1 MAHKLLRLAES
12 LYNKPHLVTG
22 DYLNQ
27 VIPYIESR
35 NSGSPQMAVLE
46 SLPTEKRE
54 LHYNPDTKIGIVDIN
69 GPLTYVQHYGLCG
82 PSGPSYQ
89 AIRDEVGQMI
99 AAGAKYIVLDQDS
112 PGGEAYQA
120 FETARH
126 IRELADQNGVR
137 LITYVDGMS
146 ASASYAFSA
155 VSHEIIMN
163 PQSSVGSIGVVVKL
177 RNTNEA
183 MKRMGVE
190 DTYIFAGESKVPF
203 DAEGKFSASFLD
215 EIRGKINVLYEE
227 FVTHISDYRG
237 ISRESVIATQAK
249 TFGATEAI
257 SLGLADKQ
265 MTLDEFSEYLAE
277 LKENGA
283 NMPLPKLFKLST
295 GEDPVKL
302 AELQAH
308 ADELAT
314 QLTASEESRTLLA
327 GNLADTGAKL
337 TEVLASNDTL
347 AETVASLQGEL
358 AELKTAQAEAKLS
371 ARTSALSAVVAQ
383 DQVEGLMANLSGLDD
398 TAFHA
403 VVGTFAS
410 AKATVEQ
417 SELMTELGQ
426 DADADASVQTDADT
440 DPAAAATRAAIARMT
455 RK

>member
-35 NSGSPQMAVLE
+35 NSGTAQMAVLE
-46 SLPTEKRE
+46 SLPTGQRE
-54 LHYNPDTKIGIVDIN
+54 VTYNSDSKVGIVDIN

-82 PSGPSYQ
+82 PAGPSYQ
-89 AIRDEVGQMI
+89 AIREEVGELV

-120 FETARH
+120 FETAKH
-126 IRELADQNGVR
+126 IRQLADANGVR
-137 LITYVDGMS
+137 LISYVDGMS

-155 VSHEIIMN
+155 VAHEIIMN
-163 PQSSVGSIGVVVKL
+163 PQASVGSIGVVVKL

-227 FVTHISDYRG
+227 FTTHISDFRG

-257 SLGLADKQ
+257 RLGLADKQ
-265 MTLDEFSEYLAE
+265 MTLDEFSEYLADLSE
-277 LKENGA
+277 FGA
-283 NMPLPKLFKLST
+283 DMPLPRLFKLST
-295 GEDPVKL
+295 EEDPVKL
-302 AELQAH
+302 AELQTQLTELTTKLSTAE
-308 ADELAT
+308 ATIAASVEANASAAQAVVEAMATNEALAT
-314 QLTASEESRTLLA
+314 QLLA
-327 GNLADTGAKL
+327 AQD
-337 TEVLASNDTL
+337 ELASIR
-347 AETVASLQGEL
+347 AV
-358 AELKTAQAEAKLS
+358 QAEAKLA
-371 ARTSALSAVVAQ
+371 ARTAALSAVVAQ

-403 VVGTFAS
+403 VVGGF
-410 AKATVEQ
+410 AKAKLTVEQ

-426 DADADASVQTDADT
+426 DADADASVQTDTDADL
-440 DPAAAATRAAIARMT
+440 AADATRAAIARMS